1 MNKQHFR
8 ALVAALKASKP
19 PHDIHDPRYSNRD
32 HHRVSLDQWRADVR
46 AIAVAGMPT
55 APTSDKGK
63 FLARFEEAC
72 GYETTEPEAKAEA
85 KELKS

>member
-1 MNKQHFR
+1 MTKRHFE
-8 ALVAALKASKP
+8 ALAVALKESKP
-19 PHDIHDPRYSNRD
+19 VDGKDYPDTHDGRHAFLA
-32 HHRVSLDQWRADVR
+32 HLFQWRADVR

-72 GYETTEPEAKAEA
+72 GYETTEPEAK
-85 KELKS
+85 ELKS